1 MRDLRSLAGVETRIV
16 GLRRGLVRLLHQPR
30 DVRLYPLGA
39 EEGRMSE
46 IDRLTVCVVELT
58 KVLNI
63 LLKPNKERICE

>member
-1 MRDLRSLAGVETRIV
+1 
-16 GLRRGLVRLLHQPR
+16 
-30 DVRLYPLGA
+30 
-39 EEGRMSE
+39 MSE